1 MITKNQA
8 ITTTRFEH
16 VHLKDSNGEPVR
28 CRAMGKCQIWKTRP
42 DDFKLP
48 VKHGMYDS
56 FYLTPNNAA
65 YWVVVS

>member
-1 MITKNQA
+1 MITKNEA
-8 ITTTRFEH
+8 MTAKTFEH
-16 VHLKDSNGEPVR
+16 VRLKDSQGKPVR

-65 YWVVVS
+65 EWVAVS